1 MIVCPLHHYYSP
13 EHLADVTATMQVLG
27 SPVLRG
33 HYHDGVVYLA
43 EGTHRIRAAHALGLT
58 PIVRRIP
65 WWRDR
70 AALDRAFFAA
80 CRHGLDFKHVVL
92 QPAP

>member
-1 MIVCPLHHYYSP
+1 MIVCPLHLYYSP

-43 EGTHRIRAAHALGLT
+43 EGTHRIRAAHALGVVPT
-58 PIVRRIP
+58 IRRIA
-65 WWRDR
+65 WWRGR
-70 AALDRAFFAA
+70 QALVNAGHAAERRGLAFP
-80 CRHGLDFKHVVL
+80 VVRL
-92 QPAP
+92 V